1 MCGKYG
7 GSHDMCLPEKGKA
20 CGDNAQNNIGFTAA
34 EQADILK
41 FHNEYRRKI
50 AKGLET
56 GAKVT
61 IPPAANMRA
70 LKWNDNLA
78 TVAQRWADQCEFKHD
93 KMSNRLAPPFDTV
106 GQNIFI
112 AMSSK
117 DTDEVPTK
125 RGIDGWYS
133 EVKDFASD
141 VGSFSFTHETGHF
154 TQLIWGDT
162 AEVLTFCVSGNKQ
175 RNMKY
180 SCTSDEVSFFY
191 VVLSVLT
198 GPSGELSMSCFR
210 KPIVNIL
217 YLEENYCEA
226 FQLLGITV
234 GCGYTKW
241 LDGADYTKMVV
252 CNYGESGNWKGEP
265 MYKQG
270 DPCSK
275 CPSGTNCDDGIC
287 A

>member
-1 MCGKYG
+1 MNPSITLSLFLITSVSARIFIDERNASPLSLGNSPSANWYLSREDMCGKYG

-162 AEVLTFCVSGNKQ
+162 AEV
-175 RNMKY
+175 
-180 SCTSDEVSFFY
+180 
-191 VVLSVLT
+191 
-198 GPSGELSMSCFR
+198 
-210 KPIVNIL
+210 
-217 YLEENYCEA
+217 
-226 FQLLGITV
+226 